1 MYLYYVFLCIYILQK
16 KDIFTNVWV
25 CWGDLRVLFSHP
37 NLDHVTE
44 AAPLLGTISP
54 FLFWLAGVPFL
65 FCVMFTMFHVFSALP
80 SHRFPACIPRCA
92 VDRNTGLLESR
103 EFWPDNGI
111 SLCPRHCETLHYII
125 GSLSAIISSLAQW
138 FKPKQRDTHFAGLI
152 SSPPSNYWHKAPLW
166 AHTVLLPL
174 KQHMT
179 TQAYKDKRRPVT
191 QKWHRRADAQTHDH
205 ENRKNCLYRYLAEP
219 HIYEGSF
226 VLPEQQQQ
234 HTLTHKY
241 RWREIH
247 LDD

>member
-191 QKWHRRADAQTHDH
+191 QTCRCANTWPREQEKLPLQILGRQNHASMKVVLFYLNSNNNTHSHTSTD
-205 ENRKNCLYRYLAEP
+205 EGRY
-219 HIYEGSF
+219 I
-226 VLPEQQQQ
+226 
-234 HTLTHKY
+234 
-241 RWREIH
+241 
-247 LDD
+247 